1 MNEKDEIK
9 LVDVENLTDEEL
21 IEEVKNGDITAF
33 NTIVRR
39 YKNKLYSTL
48 YRIMKDHEASE
59 EILQETFIRVY
70 RHRNGYKS
78 TYRFSTWIYTIALN
92 LMRGYMRKNKP
103 LVSLEEVNPNAL
115 LNDPPTSPD
124 EELKIRLE
132 RAIETLPVHYKTAFL
147 LREVDRFTYEEIA
160 KVMKCRIGTAKSR
173 VNRAR
178 GMLKEKLGKFFARE
192 R

>member
-1 MNEKDEIK
+1 MNEKDGIK

-70 RHRNGYKS
+70 RHCNGYKS

-103 LVSLEEVNPNAL
+103 LVPLEEVNPNAL
-115 LNDPPTSPD
+115 LNDPPTSLD

-160 KVMKCRIGTAKSR
+160 KVMKCRTGTAKSR
-173 VNRAR
+173 VSRAR